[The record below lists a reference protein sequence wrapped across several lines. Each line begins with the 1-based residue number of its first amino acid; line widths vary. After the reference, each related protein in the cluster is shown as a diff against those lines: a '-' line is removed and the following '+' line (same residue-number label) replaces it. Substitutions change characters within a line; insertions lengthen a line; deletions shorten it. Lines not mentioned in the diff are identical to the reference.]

1 MRERWCLAVILAA
14 SLDCAAAA
22 AAANCS
28 DVVIPAWALRLFDSS
43 DVACLWAQL
52 AIFDPAGW
60 EKEYPQLETPDDR
73 VWFVIAGVDDIASSR
88 TLVFAMAKK
97 ATGEVVVAY
106 RVTSP
111 SLRELISSAREKG
124 EPLENLKPEIWGRV
138 LRSSGGPYGDR
149 TLRRL
154 ARKLEKSSYKFWG
167 PKNGWDDPIYGEFRP
182 LYFLYFFGFFSEHW
196 DPTVLSFV
204 QGEQPELEKWIEEV
218 IARRDKWER
227 EFKAK
232 VLKAAEK
239 KP

>member
-1 MRERWCLAVILAA
+1 MKKQWSLAVILAA
-14 SLDCAAAA
+14 CLECAATA

-28 DVVIPAWALRLFDSS
+28 DVVIPAWALRLFDSR
-43 DVACLWAQL
+43 DVACVWAQL

-60 EKEYPQLETPDDR
+60 EKEYPQLETPGDR

-88 TLVFAMAKK
+88 TVVFAMAKK
-97 ATGEVVVAY
+97 VTGEVVVAY
-106 RVTSP
+106 RVTRP
-111 SLRELISSAREKG
+111 SLRELISSAEEKG
-124 EPLENLKPEIWGRV
+124 EALDNLKPEIWGRV

-149 TLRRL
+149 TLRSL

-182 LYFLYFFGFFSEHW
+182 LYFLYFFGFFSE
-196 DPTVLSFV
+196 DGYPTVLSFV

-227 EFKAK
+227 EFKAR
-232 VLKAAEK
+232 VFKAAEK